1 MGGRRTTKQ
10 KRKQK
15 LLLQARYQTRGLC
28 RIGREVLQSTF
39 RDLQKARTEQAIL
52 KSKLA
57 SCAGACISGVCSGS
71 PGAAPKVA
79 LFTDL
84 KKTLA
89 KRKSN
94 SGPYYTNYVDPES
107 TYIAPQEKPTK
118 APATPKASE
127 KVKTQFCPPSD
138 IATRQIEKLEDKNAS
153 LVVKIE
159 ELEKVQT
166 ALNALKK
173 EINNCSLERK
183 GLETTVETLKNSLI
197 EKQKIIDTCSAPELK
212 VKIPEVRKDLAGVD
226 RVNIEKEALQKRIDD
241 LTALLDGKPDLLL
254 LDKYRKFVTGLQK
267 TELDVIL
274 AADINGKSYSELKV
288 LLKSKNKEMK
298 KVLGDINKLGEV
310 AQEKEFDKLEK
321 SDLSKTLERINATMK
336 VMSEYQEEKQKE
348 LETPEERKKMME
360 ARATMLALLKEIS
373 KGSTSVDDNGID
385 VNAIVVDIV
394 EERFEEL
401 KPFFGPYVIDSNK
414 AVIARDMVKLLY
426 SYKQLSS
433 QSSDRF
439 FRSTERDPISRQ
451 TLVQN
456 FDLYYSRA
464 MYTFLPKIKE
474 IAKSE
479 DRAWLLSH
487 IEWLKKKRDT
497 VEENKTRLNRPDRSK
512 HHGFEPPPKAGRP
525 KAGRPT
531 AGRPKAG
538 PPMDIAA
545 ALAAQ
550 KKKMEQKK
558 KPPMDNLAAAL
569 AAAALARKK

>member
-1 MGGRRTTKQ
+1 
-10 KRKQK
+10 
-15 LLLQARYQTRGLC
+15 
-28 RIGREVLQSTF
+28 
-39 RDLQKARTEQAIL
+39 
-52 KSKLA
+52 
-57 SCAGACISGVCSGS
+57 
-71 PGAAPKVA
+71 
-79 LFTDL
+79 
-84 KKTLA
+84 
-89 KRKSN
+89 
-94 SGPYYTNYVDPES
+94 
-107 TYIAPQEKPTK
+107 
-118 APATPKASE
+118 
-127 KVKTQFCPPSD
+127 
-138 IATRQIEKLEDKNAS
+138 
-153 LVVKIE
+153 
-159 ELEKVQT
+159 
-166 ALNALKK
+166 
-173 EINNCSLERK
+173 
-183 GLETTVETLKNSLI
+183 
-197 EKQKIIDTCSAPELK
+197 
-212 VKIPEVRKDLAGVD
+212 
-226 RVNIEKEALQKRIDD
+226 
-241 LTALLDGKPDLLL
+241 
-254 LDKYRKFVTGLQK
+254 
-267 TELDVIL
+267 
-274 AADINGKSYSELKV
+274 
-288 LLKSKNKEMK
+288 
-298 KVLGDINKLGEV
+298 
-310 AQEKEFDKLEK
+310 
-321 SDLSKTLERINATMK
+321 
-336 VMSEYQEEKQKE
+336 
-348 LETPEERKKMME
+348 
-360 ARATMLALLKEIS
+360 MLALLKEIS